1 LKNIGTLQA
10 MESAPRVRVFLA
22 MSLDG
27 YIAGLDN
34 DLSWLHREGAQDTFT
49 PFMAGVGCML
59 MGRKTHDVVAAMG
72 GPAWAAYGDTPVLV
86 ATNSPLLQPAAPTV
100 RAVGGP
106 IEELIAHAKAEA
118 AAGGKDKCVYLD
130 GGALVRSAMDAGLVD
145 TLTLTVIPVVLTAG
159 VSLFTGIAS
168 RVDLTLTS
176 SKEIGGGMVQLQ
188 YDVMQ
193 Q

>member
-1 LKNIGTLQA
+1 VGQRGPRTETL
-10 MESAPRVRVFLA
+10 P
-22 MSLDG
+22 
-27 YIAGLDN
+27 
-34 DLSWLHREGAQDTFT
+34 
-49 PFMAGVGCML
+49 C
-59 MGRKTHDVVAAMG
+59 
-72 GPAWAAYGDTPVLV
+72 
-86 ATNSPLLQPAAPTV
+86 LLQRTRLFSNPQHPPFA
-100 RAVGGP
+100 P

-168 RVDLTLTS
+168 RVELTLTS